1 MNKAGGVYGILSII
15 TGHPLNFWQW
25 LYNILAIFTLPFY
38 ISALIHLR
46 DKPRNVRK
54 LSLATI
60 VYVLDTAIGIFYTLY
75 FIYFW
80 FSLEDVSSEEI
91 EKRAEVS
98 SALSS
103 QSASIARELYVTL
116 STTIVISAIRI
127 YFTMV
132 IVSFTRA
139 LLKQDVNENR
149 YNDSSRTGDD
159 DDEQEVNASKGVLG
173 EWKKFVFE
181 LEIKSKEVL
190 TAFFR
195 G

>member
-1 MNKAGGVYGILSII
+1 MSII